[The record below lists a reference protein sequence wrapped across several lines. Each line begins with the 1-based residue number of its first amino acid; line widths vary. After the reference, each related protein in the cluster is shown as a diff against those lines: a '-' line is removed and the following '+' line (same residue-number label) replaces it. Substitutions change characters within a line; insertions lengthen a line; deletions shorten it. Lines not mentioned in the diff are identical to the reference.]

1 MLFRSTAEKMGFS
14 AYAVSRDENDPVA
27 QAIHGL
33 LDHTVN
39 IDLRIEAI
47 MKQLEKLG
55 AKVEDER
62 ATADKFDPN
71 YLNKIVD

>member
-1 MLFRSTAEKMGFS
+1 
-14 AYAVSRDENDPVA
+14 
-27 QAIHGL
+27 
-33 LDHTVN
+33 
-39 IDLRIEAI
+39 

-71 YLNKIVD
+71 FLNKIVD